1 MAGKHNKFND
11 LTGTCRGLSTTVLG
25 LALLLGSTLALPAAA
40 RDDDRSRGSDE
51 KKLTAEATESA
62 SGDSEIPSVL
72 DSETEAMR
80 ALRLALYKQVNK
92 ARGGVG
98 ARRVERDA
106 GFEAIAIEHAR
117 DMVERRYMAHRSP
130 EGDGPRE
137 RVMAKF
143 PDFIGIAGE
152 NIAMRTIRPRED
164 ADDTALAAVEAW
176 IDSAPHRRNLFDQR
190 HGHVG
195 LGAAENGRAVYIV
208 MLLASEPSLR
218 PLPEPETEPE
228 PDTEAG
234 PGPETDDAADAD
246 PDADGLSPRP

>member
-11 LTGTCRGLSTTVLG
+11 LTGTCRGLSATALG

-62 SGDSEIPSVL
+62 SGDSDITSVL
-72 DSETEAMR
+72 DSETMR

-218 PLPEPETEPE
+218 PLPEPEPE
-228 PDTEAG
+228 TEAG